1 MEETVLHFR
10 LLKQKSFLGYQATV
24 KQGQITSLGH
34 IRTGQEPPSQKDP
47 SWTLLRSFPKV
58 QSWAFCT
65 TLSKSGAGA
74 ATTECLS
81 GVHGEALTSSLL

>member
-34 IRTGQEPPSQKDP
+34 IRTGQEPSSQKDP

-58 QSWAFCT
+58 QSWVFCT